1 MRRVGVTRLRKTRG
15 ESPRRLDPP
24 GLVARFL
31 RAGGRGRQPSI
42 QCLRRPGGIETPA
55 PFSPT
60 RVFDPSCRHWP
71 SPGVELAESEPGRR
85 STPHASPTAG
95 EPDCEQVL
103 TVFGHC
109 SVPVASRPHP
119 VGVRV
124 SSRGRVTG
132 VGWYFTIT
140 LARATPCT
148 KESRGGPRWGCCVG
162 VVRGAVAVA
171 ACGSIAPC
179 RPPETSP
186 ESPPPTRNQQSRPS
200 PPRFSPSPTK
210 RGV

>member
-85 STPHASPTAG
+85 STPHASPTAS
-95 EPDCEQVL
+95 EPDCEQAS
-103 TVFGHC
+103 TAFRHC
-109 SVPVASRPHP
+109 SGPVRQQTASGRGPGVVAWSGDRSWLVFHHHAGARDP
-119 VGVRV
+119 VHEGESRRAEMGVLCRCGSRCCRGRGLRFDSTV
-124 SSRGRVTG
+124 SSTRN
-132 VGWYFTIT
+132 
-140 LARATPCT
+140 
-148 KESRGGPRWGCCVG
+148 ESR
-162 VVRGAVAVA
+162 
-171 ACGSIAPC
+171 
-179 RPPETSP
+179 
-186 ESPPPTRNQQSRPS
+186 EST
-200 PPRFSPSPTK
+200 TDT
-210 RGV
+210 